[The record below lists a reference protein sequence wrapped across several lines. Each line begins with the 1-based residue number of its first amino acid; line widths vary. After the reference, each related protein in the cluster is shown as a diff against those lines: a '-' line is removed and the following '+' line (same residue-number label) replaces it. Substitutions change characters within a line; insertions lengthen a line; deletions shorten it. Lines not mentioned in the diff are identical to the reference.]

1 MKNLKLIDIIIMMIY
16 YIKSETINNKVIE
29 FFIQLYSSKDNSQ
42 VEIDEFLTKL
52 LQDFKS

>member
-1 MKNLKLIDIIIMMIY
+1 MNNLKLIDIIIMMIY

>member
-42 VEIDEFLTKL
+42 AEIDEFLTKL